1 MKIFQWMY
9 GKTLTWAT
17 HRHVKRYFV
26 GCCITSMGNWNLQR
40 HLLVIGLGVT
50 LLLQGC
56 SSGQGPAPV
65 SYAKSRQVVQ
75 GSLQA
80 DTYQVK
86 RGDTLFSIAFRAGM
100 DYRNLARL
108 NRIAEPYTIYVGQ
121 VLVIGNDS
129 GYKTP
134 VRGPVSTGRLANKN
148 YSNPLKSKTPSNS
161 SKVVAPQNQTR
172 YGQNQQVEEPE
183 KTDDGTS
190 NGNVSQWLWPVKGP
204 ILAKFSHQEHG
215 NKGLEIGG
223 AVGTPIKAAAA
234 GQVVYAGNALRG
246 YGNLVIIKHNDDF
259 LSAYAH
265 NHRLLVKERDSVS
278 AGQLIAE
285 MGNTDAD
292 RVKLHFEIRFRGKSV
307 DPLKYLK

>member
-1 MKIFQWMY
+1 MVNGTFY
-9 GKTLTWAT
+9 
-17 HRHVKRYFV
+17 RN
-26 GCCITSMGNWNLQR
+26 C
-40 HLLVIGLGVT
+40 LVLC

-56 SSGQGPAPV
+56 SNSHGPAPV
-65 SYAKSRQVVQ
+65 SSVYGRSVVK
-75 GSLQA
+75 GSLRT
-80 DTYQVK
+80 DTYKVK
-86 RGDTLFSIAFRAGM
+86 KGDTLFSIAFRAGL
-100 DYRNLARL
+100 DYRSLAQL

-121 VLVIGNDS
+121 VLVVSQRG
-129 GYKTP
+129 GYKTS
-134 VRGPVSTGRLANKN
+134 VRGPVLAKSSANKN
-148 YSNPLKSKTPSNS
+148 YSIPVKSKTPLNS
-161 SKVVAPQNQTR
+161 SKVVAPQNQTG
-172 YGQNQQVEEPE
+172 YGQNQQVTEPE
-183 KTDDGTS
+183 KTDNNTN

-204 ILAKFSHQEHG
+204 ILAKFSYQEHG
-215 NKGLEIGG
+215 NKGLDIGG

-292 RVKLHFEIRFRGKSV
+292 RVQLHFEIRFRGKSV

>member
-1 MKIFQWMY
+1 M
-9 GKTLTWAT
+9 
-17 HRHVKRYFV
+17 
-26 GCCITSMGNWNLQR
+26 S
-40 HLLVIGLGVT
+40 GLGFC

-56 SSGQGPAPV
+56 SSSQGPAPV
-65 SYAKSRQVVQ
+65 SYAQSKQLIK

-86 RGDTLFSIAFRAGM
+86 KGDTLFSIAFRAGM

-121 VLVIGNDS
+121 VLVVDNDNS
-129 GYKTP
+129 YKTA
-134 VRGPVSTGRLANKN
+134 VRGPVLARSSANKN
-148 YSNPLKSKTPSNS
+148 YSNPVKSKTPSNS

-183 KTDDGTS
+183 KIDNSTS
-190 NGNVSQWLWPVKGP
+190 NGKVSQWLWPVKGP
-204 ILAKFSHQEHG
+204 ILAKFSQQEHG
-215 NKGLEIGG
+215 NKGLDIGG

-292 RVKLHFEIRFRGKSV
+292 RVQLHFEIRFRGQSV

>member
-1 MKIFQWMY
+1 MY
-9 GKTLTWAT
+9 LAGALSDLAQ
-17 HRHVKRYFV
+17 
-26 GCCITSMGNWNLQR
+26 CCILFMAKP
-40 HLLVIGLGVT
+40 LLRRLLLISVT
-50 LLLQGC
+50 LFVVAC
-56 SSGQGPAPV
+56 SGSHSPAPV
-65 SYAKSRQVVQ
+65 DSWQSNARAKS
-75 GSLQA
+75 SIKA

-86 RGDTLFSIAFRAGM
+86 KGDTLFSIAFRSGM
-100 DYRNLARL
+100 DYRALAKL

-121 VLVIGNDS
+121 VLVTGPDT
-129 GYKTP
+129 GYQTAL
-134 VRGPVSTGRLANKN
+134 RGPQSKDNSANKN
-148 YSNPLKSKTPSNS
+148 YSKPRFSNS
-161 SKVVAPQNQTR
+161 SSNNAKVVARQNQKR
-172 YGQNQQVEEPE
+172 YGQTQQVEEPE
-183 KTDDGTS
+183 KTGKTTS

-204 ILAKFSHQEHG
+204 ILAKFSYQEHG
-215 NKGLEIGG
+215 NKGLDIGG

-265 NHRLLVKERDSVS
+265 NHRLLVKERESVV

-292 RVKLHFEIRFRGKSV
+292 RVQLHFEIRFRGQSV

>member
-1 MKIFQWMY
+1 MANWVFQ
-9 GKTLTWAT
+9 
-17 HRHVKRYFV
+17 RYCLASCF
-26 GCCITSMGNWNLQR
+26 
-40 HLLVIGLGVT
+40 GLC

-56 SSGQGPAPV
+56 SSNQGPAPV
-65 SYAKSRQVVQ
+65 SNAQSRYGLK

-86 RGDTLFSIAFRAGM
+86 KGDTLFSIAFRAGM
-100 DYRNLARL
+100 DYRNLARI

-121 VLVIGNDS
+121 LLVTGKDS
-129 GYKTP
+129 GYRTA
-134 VRGPVSTGRLANKN
+134 VRGPVLTGRSANKN
-148 YSNPLKSKTPSNS
+148 YSNPVKSKTLLNS
-161 SKVVAPQNQTR
+161 SKVVARQNQTR
-172 YGQNQQVEEPE
+172 YGQNQQVTEPE
-183 KTDDGTS
+183 KTDKSTS

-215 NKGLEIGG
+215 NKGLDIGG

-292 RVKLHFEIRFRGKSV
+292 RVQLHFEIRFRGQSV

>member
-1 MKIFQWMY
+1 MANWFFQ
-9 GKTLTWAT
+9 
-17 HRHVKRYFV
+17 R
-26 GCCITSMGNWNLQR
+26 Q
-40 HLLVIGLGVT
+40 HLLSCLGFCLV
-50 LLLQGC
+50 LQGC

-65 SYAKSRQVVQ
+65 SYAQSRQAMK

-86 RGDTLFSIAFRAGM
+86 KGDTLFSIAFRAGM
-100 DYRNLARL
+100 DYRSLARL

-121 VLVIGNDS
+121 VLVVGKDS
-129 GYKTP
+129 GYKTA
-134 VRGPVSTGRLANKN
+134 VRGPVLTDRLANKN
-148 YSNPLKSKTPSNS
+148 DSNSIKSKTPLNS
-161 SKVVAPQNQTR
+161 SKVVAPKNQKR
-172 YGQNQQVEEPE
+172 YGQNQQVTEPE
-183 KTDDGTS
+183 KIVKSTS
-190 NGNVSQWLWPVKGP
+190 NGNVSQWSWPVKGP

-215 NKGLEIGG
+215 NKGLDIGG

-292 RVKLHFEIRFRGKSV
+292 RVQLHFEIRFRGQSV

>member
-1 MKIFQWMY
+1 MANRVMRPHH
-9 GKTLTWAT
+9 LVTWLG
-17 HRHVKRYFV
+17 F
-26 GCCITSMGNWNLQR
+26 C
-40 HLLVIGLGVT
+40 LVLH
-50 LLLQGC
+50 GC
-56 SSGQGPAPV
+56 SSSQGPAPV
-65 SYAKSRQVVQ
+65 SYAQSRQVTK

-86 RGDTLFSIAFRAGM
+86 KGDTLFSIAFRAGM

-121 VLVIGNDS
+121 VLVTGKDH
-129 GYKTP
+129 GYKTA
-134 VRGPVSTGRLANKN
+134 VRGPVLTDRSANKN
-148 YSNPLKSKTPSNS
+148 YSNPVKSKTPLNS
-161 SKVVAPQNQTR
+161 SKVVARQNQTR
-172 YGQNQQVEEPE
+172 YGQNQQVTEPE
-183 KTDDGTS
+183 KSVKSTS

-215 NKGLEIGG
+215 NKGLDIGG

-292 RVKLHFEIRFRGKSV
+292 RVQLHFEIRFRGQSV